1 MAQRHRCATVV
12 ESDCV
17 QLLPASWSGSP
28 DSVCASTCWDLDLT
42 EKSTNVVNFAK
53 QIIKALAWIYN
64 DLLIMFQ
71 KSNRFSKGNE
81 DMGLDHPRAFF
92 TAVSWWQGQLTS
104 QLLQECLPAML
115 GCSFSTAN
123 YQKSQSEI
131 RKKTAAMEIKG
142 CYFDHRH
149 RF

>member
-28 DSVCASTCWDLDLT
+28 DSVCASTGWHLDLT
-42 EKSTNVVNFAK
+42 EESTTVVNFAK
-53 QIIKALAWIYN
+53 QNHEGSCL
-64 DLLIMFQ
+64 DPLITFQ

-81 DMGLDHPRAFF
+81 DIGLDHPRAFF

-115 GCSFSTAN
+115 GCSFRTAN

-149 RF
+149 RWHRF